1 MIIKLR
7 RLWTKRET
15 PILQNLRAARMER
28 VERFYLID
36 QLLRSQTGG
45 VSRKALLDRLGI
57 SLPTFKRD
65 LEYMRNRFWAPIVWD
80 SSTGKY
86 RFDFTQAGAD
96 RYNLPGL
103 WFSPREAH
111 ALLVLEAMLQQ
122 IQPGALTDHTSPFRS
137 RLEKLLED
145 SIDDREQLRRR
156 IRILSMG
163 GRAVDFA
170 DFSLLA
176 HAVLKRKQVHLKYE
190 VRARGELTERTVSPQ
205 RLVHYRDNW
214 YLDAWCHLRR
224 GLRSFAVDAIQE
236 PALLD
241 KKAKSVPDKTLDRE
255 LASSYGIYSGQ
266 PDSLAVLRF
275 SVLRSRWVAKETW
288 HPDQRAE
295 IAADGRLILRL
306 PYLHDE
312 ELIMDILKYGPDVEV
327 LDPPALRQAIHEK
340 VLQTRALYDT

>member
-1 MIIKLR
+1 
-7 RLWTKRET
+7 
-15 PILQNLRAARMER
+15 MER

-36 QLLRSQTGG
+36 ILLRAQAGG
-45 VSRKALLDRLGI
+45 VARETLLTRLET
-57 SLPTFKRD
+57 SLSTFKRD
-65 LEYMRNRFWAPIVWD
+65 LEYMRERLWAPIVWD
-80 SSTGKY
+80 SNTGKY
-86 RFDFTQAGAD
+86 KFDFSQAGAD

-111 ALLVLEAMLQQ
+111 ALLVLESMLQQ
-122 IQPGALTDHTSPFRS
+122 IQPGALTEHTSPFRV
-137 RLEKLLED
+137 RLERLLET

-170 DFSLLA
+170 GFSLLA
-176 HAVLKRKQVHLKYE
+176 HAVLKRKQIHLKYE

-236 PALLD
+236 PNLLD
-241 KKAKSVPDKTLDRE
+241 KKAKSVLDRTLDQE

-266 PDSLAVLRF
+266 PDNLAVLRF

-288 HPDQRAE
+288 HPEQRAE
-295 IAADGRLILRL
+295 LATDGRLTLRL

-312 ELIMDILKYGPDVEV
+312 ELIMDILKYGPEVEV
-327 LDPPALRQAIHEK
+327 LEPPALRAAVREK
-340 VLQTRALYDT
+340 ALQTIALYDS